1 MRRRLLLTYVSLL
14 IAVLLALELPLAAT
28 IASRDTQHVFI
39 DRLNDTA
46 RYASIAEE
54 AVRTGRTATLES
66 ELRSYGEV
74 FGIEAFAVNRD
85 QQVIA
90 QSHEFIDLQQP
101 DVQARLRSALGGG
114 RDEGRVVWP
123 WGDAPMVV
131 AEPVDVD
138 GEVLGAVV
146 TISPTDR
153 LRGRIGRGWALLA
166 AVGLVTLLLSGL
178 AAVPVT
184 RWVLRPVHDLDDA
197 AHGITA
203 GNLQARVS
211 GATGPIELQRL
222 AHSFNV
228 MADTVSESL
237 ERQRAFVAQ
246 ASHQLRNPLTALQ
259 LRVENLGEYV
269 GAAGAEELHIA
280 MDEAA
285 RLARILDA
293 LLALARAES
302 GQLTLETVDV
312 ASVMADRVAAWEP
325 VAARRSA
332 RITALDSGGPAYAVC
347 QAGALDQVLDALV
360 DNALKFGPPGV
371 AVTLRAAQN
380 SDGTVEVHVCDD
392 GPGLADEERQQATA
406 RFWRGRAD
414 QNVEGSGLGL
424 SVAAALVKASGGSLD
439 LLRGGPSGL
448 DARITLRAADAGDH
462 GEPVD
467 QGLPSR

>member
-14 IAVLLALELPLAAT
+14 TAVLFALEIPLAAT
-28 IASRDTQHVFI
+28 IAYRDTQHVFI
-39 DRLNDTA
+39 DRLNDTG
-46 RYASIAEE
+46 RFASIAEE
-54 AVRTGRTATLES
+54 AVRTGHTVRLKADLQ
-66 ELRSYGEV
+66 RYGQV
-74 FGIEAFAVNRD
+74 FDIEAFVVNRD
-85 QQVIA
+85 RQVIA
-90 QSHEFIDLQQP
+90 QSHEFIDMQRP
-101 DVQARLRSALGGG
+101 EVQARLDSALGGNRAQLG
-114 RDEGRVVWP
+114 QVIWP
-123 WGDAPMVV
+123 WSDANLVV
-131 AEPVDVD
+131 AEPVSRS

-146 TISPTDR
+146 TISPPNR
-153 LRGRIGRGWALLA
+153 LRERTGRGWAIIA
-166 AVGLVTLLLSGL
+166 GIGLVALALSWL
-178 AAVPVT
+178 AVVPVT
-184 RWVLRPVHDLDDA
+184 RWVLRPVLDLDDA

-211 GATGPIELQRL
+211 GHTGPIELQRL

-269 GAAGAEELHIA
+269 GAAGEEELHIA

-302 GQLTLETVDV
+302 GQLTLETVDTTE
-312 ASVMADRVAAWEP
+312 AIRERVAAWRP
-325 VAARRSA
+325 VADRHSA
-332 RITALDSGGPAYAVC
+332 TVTAVTAAGPAYAVC

-360 DNALKFGPPGV
+360 DNAVKFGPAGV
-371 AVTLRAAQN
+371 TVTLSSQQN
-380 SDGTVEVHVCDD
+380 ADGTVEVHVCDN
-392 GPGLADEERQQATA
+392 GPGLADDERQQATA

-424 SVAAALVKASGGSLD
+424 SVAAALLKASGGSLD
-439 LLRGGPSGL
+439 LLPNRPGGL
-448 DARITLRAADAGDH
+448 DARITLRGAVPD
-462 GEPVD
+462 D
-467 QGLPSR
+467 QGLASR

>member
-1 MRRRLLLTYVSLL
+1 VYRRLLLTYVSLL
-14 IAVLLALELPLAAT
+14 TSVLFALEIPLAAT

-54 AVRTGRTATLES
+54 AVRSGRPVPLEA
-66 ELRSYGEV
+66 ELERYDQTYE
-74 FGIEAFAVNRD
+74 IQAFAVDRD
-85 QQVIA
+85 GQVIA
-90 QSHEFIDLQQP
+90 QSRAFIDMEQP
-101 DVQARLRSALGGG
+101 DVRARLGAALAGG
-114 RDEGRVVWP
+114 RQTGRVIWP
-123 WGDAPMVV
+123 WSDAPLVV
-131 AEPVDVD
+131 AEPVDLG

-153 LRGRIGRGWALLA
+153 LRARTGRGWAVLA
-166 AVGLVTLLLSGL
+166 AIGLLTLALSWL

-184 RWVLRPVHDLDDA
+184 RWVLRPVHDLDEA

-203 GNLQARVS
+203 GDLQARVS

-222 AHSFNV
+222 AQSFNV

-259 LRVENLGEYV
+259 LRVENLGEFV
-269 GAAGAEELHIA
+269 GAAGEDELHIA
-280 MDEAA
+280 MEEAA

-302 GQLTLETVDV
+302 GQVELEAVDT
-312 ASVMADRVAAWEP
+312 AQAILDRVAAWRP
-325 VAARRSA
+325 VAERRSGRVA
-332 RITALDSGGPAYAVC
+332 AVADGPAYAVC

-371 AVTLRAAQN
+371 TVTLSATQN
-380 SDGTVEVHVCDD
+380 ADGTVEVHVRDD
-392 GPGLADEERQQATA
+392 GPGLADDERQQATA

-414 QNVEGSGLGL
+414 QNIEGSGLGL
-424 SVAAALVKASGGSLD
+424 SVVAALLKASGGALD
-439 LLRGGPSGL
+439 LLPNTPRGL
-448 DARITLRAADAGDH
+448 DARVTLRAAAPD
-462 GEPVD
+462 D
-467 QGLPSR
+467 QGLTSR